1 MIAII
6 LIFIIIIVA
15 GPIINKFLVNEH
27 FQNLDL
33 KYYHNDEDCIFNRSC
48 QLPPNNINFYNHK
61 IPLPNVVNKLKCN
74 FGSDQ
79 LDNCTNDLTNGNFK
93 NKSCPCQVLNE
104 YKIRNKPYQNC
115 MEGFVSNSPGLYVKP
130 NYPICSQGFYRTKDN
145 KCRQFCRGCKT
156 GICSEGMCSTY
167 A

>member
-93 NKSCPCQVLNE
+93 NK
-104 YKIRNKPYQNC
+104 
-115 MEGFVSNSPGLYVKP
+115 
-130 NYPICSQGFYRTKDN
+130 
-145 KCRQFCRGCKT
+145 KT
-156 GICSEGMCSTY
+156 
-167 A
+167 